1 MAKPM
6 ANARAGIAPHNH
18 EANAPLMSRLHK
30 LVRISHRYRRPPPAA
45 RRLRKL
51 QHIHSTRTS
60 EPQPCRQCWAW

>member
-45 RRLRKL
+45 CRL
-51 QHIHSTRTS
+51 
-60 EPQPCRQCWAW
+60 PPA